1 MTSRRQRWLE
11 RDHALTAQA
20 APLLRGPV
28 SRGIATVL
36 AHSGDSLVWIF
47 LGALLW
53 RFGIDGW
60 AKAGERIVL
69 ITALTWVI
77 STVLKAF
84 FRRPRPEGEQGL
96 FYLNIDQHSF
106 PSGHAVRMGGLLIG
120 LTGLLPFWGAAGLI
134 VWGLLVCVSR
144 VALGLHYA
152 GDVVVG
158 VLIGAG
164 VGATLLAVL

>member
-1 MTSRRQRWLE
+1 MTSRWQSWLE
-11 RDHALTAQA
+11 RDHKLTAQA
-20 APLLRGPV
+20 ATLIRGPV
-28 SRGIATVL
+28 SRWIATVL

-47 LGALLW
+47 LGVLLW

-69 ITALTWVI
+69 ITALTWVA

-106 PSGHAVRMGGLLIG
+106 PSGHAVRIGGLLLM
-120 LTGLLPFWGAAGLI
+120 LTGLLPFWGAAVLI
-134 VWGLLVCVSR
+134 VWGLLVCLSR
-144 VALGLHYA
+144 VALGLHYT

-158 VLIGAG
+158 LLIGVG
-164 VGATLLAVL
+164 VGVVLLVVL